1 MIEVREYVP
10 EGRTASLFAEWFL
23 ALDSRGR
30 QLVDDAVARMRLGNL
45 GDCKRLGAGVVER
58 RIDSGPGYRIY
69 FGRDGDKLI
78 LLLAGS
84 TKRRQRKAIATAQE
98 LWREYKQRKRKG
110 D

>member
-1 MIEVREYVP
+1 V
-10 EGRTASLFAEWFL
+10 T
-23 ALDSRGR
+23 
-30 QLVDDAVARMRLGNL
+30 
-45 GDCKRLGAGVVER
+45 GVVER

-84 TKRRQRKAIATAQE
+84 TKRRQQKAIATAQE